1 MELTHVFGLASIV
14 FLLAAIYVL
23 RSGDKDEAPV
33 VKKRQKREAPNGRV
47 QIYFGSQTGTA
58 EGYAKTIADEA
69 NRRGFDAEVIDLE
82 DFDDDHMT
90 VRRPASVFICV
101 IDVVFQR
108 EGARWSFFRF
118 RVPNERRRL
127 SSSSPWPR
135 TARASRRTTR
145 INSSTG

>member
-23 RSGDKDEAPV
+23 RSGDKDEQPV
-33 VKKRQKREAPNGRV
+33 IKKRQKREAPNGRV

-82 DFDDDHMT
+82 DFDDDDMT
-90 VRRPASVFICV
+90 APC
-101 IDVVFQR
+101 
-108 EGARWSFFRF
+108 
-118 RVPNERRRL
+118 L
-127 SSSSPWPR
+127 LYTSPSPR
-135 TARASRRTTR
+135 D
-145 INSSTG
+145 